1 MELTDTTLPAKNL
14 FWQVLNDKPAST
26 DANMG
31 YSYATER
38 SALSFK
44 MQIFYTGCC
53 VVSLVFL
60 HRKNGH

>member
-38 SALSFK
+38 SVLGSQNADWF
-44 MQIFYTGCC
+44 IGD
-53 VVSLVFL
+53 VVSFP
-60 HRKNGH
+60 